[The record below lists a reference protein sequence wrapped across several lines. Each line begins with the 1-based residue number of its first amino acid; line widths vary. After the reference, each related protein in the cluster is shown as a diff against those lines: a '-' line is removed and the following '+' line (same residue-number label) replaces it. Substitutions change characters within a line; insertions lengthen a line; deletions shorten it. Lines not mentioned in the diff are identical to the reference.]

1 MPASPPY
8 TEITAAEVDADSPL
22 TAALAYR
29 WTFNPLSIMQGSP
42 TARAAGLGVWIQ
54 KSPAGD
60 PFPAVDAQTGILT
73 DATDTS
79 LRLAPDGSG
88 SVVWASTIFVGG
100 NLTETMG
107 TSNLVNMQGNARA
120 SSSTVFVFGDKDL
133 QQTQAAPIIAVNFS
147 GLFRYIVS
155 TGYDWTRS
163 HMVFRLHRV
172 RGATDSVIYSTTLN
186 DYFTSIPEE
195 SPNPLSIFIGTQFC
209 VNWIFDDSQDDDKY
223 YVDCVYTAGAYTG
236 SPAWHH
242 GVLTIHRAF

>member
-8 TEITAAEVDADSPL
+8 TEIVAAEVDADSPL
-22 TAALAYR
+22 TASLAYR

-42 TARAAGLGVWIQ
+42 TARAEGLGVWIA
-54 KSPAGD
+54 KTPGAGD
-60 PFPAVDAQTGILT
+60 PEQTGILT

-79 LRLAPDGSG
+79 LRLAPDGAG
-88 SVVWASTIFVGG
+88 SVVWASTIFIGG
-100 NLTETMG
+100 NLIETGG

-133 QQTQAAPIIAVNFS
+133 QQTQAAPIVAVNFS
-147 GLFRYIVS
+147 GLFRYIVAA
-155 TGYDWTRS
+155 GYDWNHS

-186 DYFTSIPEE
+186 DYITIVLEDAPY
-195 SPNPLSIFIGTQFC
+195 PNEVFVGAQFC

-223 YVDCVYTAGAYTG
+223 YIDCAYTAGASTG